1 MDHLLGSDHPAGV
14 ATHAI
19 RHHREDDPATTRMW
33 HDGGAVLLFAAI
45 ALMLGDAGIN

>member
-14 ATHAI
+14 PAHAV
-19 RHHREDDPATTRMW
+19 RHHRENDPAAARMR

-45 ALMLGDAGIN
+45 ALMLGNAGIN